1 MEKIRNI
8 LCPLVFCLFLLV
20 MSALLLFL
28 PDRDYSEVEKQYLAQ
43 APDFSWDAVLDGS
56 YQQGLEDWVEAQFPG
71 RELFVGI
78 NAYWQLLQ
86 GRNVQQDI
94 YYAEDGY
101 LINDPETLNWEN
113 FDRNLEIIRNFSASA
128 GVPTGMIMVPS
139 TGSMLVDKLPLGHG
153 EYADDQL
160 FRQAAEQLEGVE
172 FADLR
177 PALAAQTEQ
186 VFYRTDHHLTAAGN
200 YTLYAAWRQEQGKA
214 VTPVTQYQV
223 ERFDGFCG
231 TTWTGSG
238 YWLTEPDTVEL
249 WDSGAEVTVT
259 ITEAGEDTVVSD
271 TMFFRSHLEELDM
284 YPVYLD
290 GNHTLV
296 EIENPNAPEGTILLV
311 KDSYAHGFA
320 PFLADHYQKVIL
332 VDLRFYRASVSEL
345 IAEKGVDEVLFLYGV
360 NTLLTDTNLRWLF

>member
-8 LCPLVFCLFLLV
+8 LCPLVFCLFLLIL
-20 MSALLLFL
+20 SGLLLFW
-28 PDRDYSEVEKQYLAQ
+28 PDRAYSEVEKQYLAQ
-43 APDFSWDAVLDGS
+43 SPDLSVEAVLDGT
-56 YQQGLEDWVEAQFPG
+56 YQQDLEDWVEAQFPG

-86 GRNVQQDI
+86 GRNVQQGI

-101 LINDPETLNWEN
+101 LINDPETLNMEN
-113 FDRNLEIIRNFSASA
+113 FERNLGIINGFAERI
-128 GVPTGMIMVPS
+128 GVPTDMILVPS
-139 TGSMLVDKLPLGHG
+139 TGSMLTDKLPLGHG
-153 EYADDQL
+153 DYADDSL
-160 FRQAAEQLEGVE
+160 FQTAQTRLTQVD

-200 YTLYAAWRQEQGKA
+200 YALYAAWREQQGKA
-214 VTPVTQYQV
+214 VTPRADFQV
-223 ERFDGFCG
+223 ETIDGFCG
-231 TTWTGSG
+231 TTWSGSG

-249 WDSGAEVTVT
+249 WDSGAAVTVT
-259 ITEAGEDTVVSD
+259 ITDAGEEPVISD
-271 TMFFRSHLEELDM
+271 SLFFREHLEELDM

-296 EIENPNAPEGTILLV
+296 EIENPRAPEGTILLI
-311 KDSYAHGFA
+311 KDSYAHCFA

-332 VDLRFYRASVSEL
+332 VDLRFYRLPVSAL
-345 IAEKGVDEVLFLYGV
+345 IEEMGVDEVLFLYGA
-360 NTLLTDTNLRWLF
+360 NTLLTDTNLRWLS